1 MNSTQ
6 EQLGQDYWLL
16 VRNSDQE
23 WMVLVILECAKA
35 TQAHFKEYLAQEYQV
50 LVQLTPAES
59 HYFQWQWKTIE
70 SSHGKLYKMLW
81 QE

>member
-1 MNSTQ
+1 
-6 EQLGQDYWLL
+6 
-16 VRNSDQE
+16 
-23 WMVLVILECAKA
+23 MVLVTLERAKT
-35 TQAHFKEYLAQEYQV
+35 TQARFKEHLAREYQV